1 MGEHNG
7 LYRHFERKNASVYT
21 FGCPCHIVHNT
32 ASYGAKAYA
41 EAAGF
46 DLGDFLV
53 DIYYYFDNSTKRQA
67 SLKDFCDFCDQDYRK
82 ILKYGATR
90 WLSRELCVSRV
101 LKQYPSLQSYFASQ
115 PELRSDKRLC
125 RLREY
130 FADPKTE
137 IHLMFFQSILPV
149 FSELNKQLQGEE
161 PQIHCLRQGLSDF
174 LQKLLGR
181 CMLATSY
188 KDKDLDDRASMN
200 FENEDLFLSPKDVMI
215 GFTTRTTMQKHNLL
229 PEEEKKLAQDCRKF
243 MTASLQ
249 YACKNF
255 PLKDPLLKH
264 AEFLNFHERANQTFD
279 SVQFFISK
287 FPTLEAAMYDEF
299 CAYQALG
306 NDSQLSDLSRIDHI
320 WMYLGKMEG
329 KNGLRFGLLAQVA
342 QYVLVLPH
350 SNAAEER
357 IFSTVEK
364 NKTKY
369 RGSLSNTTTLPS
381 ILTCKTNYFNH
392 THCYMFKP
400 TKSVLQKAK
409 KAATTYNADHSSTSK

>member
-1 MGEHNG
+1 
-7 LYRHFERKNASVYT
+7 
-21 FGCPCHIVHNT
+21 
-32 ASYGAKAYA
+32 
-41 EAAGF
+41 
-46 DLGDFLV
+46 
-53 DIYYYFDNSTKRQA
+53 
-67 SLKDFCDFCDQDYRK
+67 
-82 ILKYGATR
+82 
-90 WLSRELCVSRV
+90 
-101 LKQYPSLQSYFASQ
+101 
-115 PELRSDKRLC
+115 
-125 RLREY
+125 
-130 FADPKTE
+130 
-137 IHLMFFQSILPV
+137 SILPV

-287 FPTLEAAMYDEF
+287 FPTLEAAMEGKMDALYDEF
-299 CAYQALG
+299 WCP
-306 NDSQLSDLSRIDHI
+306 STLSHTLLMVSNHPITHPTHGVHPPYHTPYSWCPSTLSHT
-320 WMYLGKMEG
+320 
-329 KNGLRFGLLAQVA
+329 LLMVSIHPITP
-342 QYVLVLPH
+342 YPWCP
-350 SNAAEER
+350 
-357 IFSTVEK
+357 ST
-364 NKTKY
+364 
-369 RGSLSNTTTLPS
+369 LSHPTHGAKPPYHTPYSWCPTTLSHNP
-381 ILTCKTNYFNH
+381 TNTIDYSECIGRYF
-392 THCYMFKP
+392 K
-400 TKSVLQKAK
+400 
-409 KAATTYNADHSSTSK
+409 